1 MYNVQEIEENINLC
15 DGFNGRFL
23 YDEPLA
29 DKTTFKVGGS
39 ARIFVEPFDIKSFQ
53 NFVCLAKKMMF
64 QY

>member
-39 ARIFVEPFDIKSFQ
+39 ARIFVEPFDTSLK
-53 NFVCLAKKMMF
+53 NRLK
-64 QY
+64 